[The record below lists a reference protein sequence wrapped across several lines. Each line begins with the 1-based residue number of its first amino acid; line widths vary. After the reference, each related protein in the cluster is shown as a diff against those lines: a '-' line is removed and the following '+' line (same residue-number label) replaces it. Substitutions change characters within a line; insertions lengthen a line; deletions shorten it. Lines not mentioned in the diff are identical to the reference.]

1 MSELLDI
8 LLNVISPIFLIVSI
22 AFLIGKRFNPD
33 PRTLSTIL
41 IYLFIPALSFRTMMQ
56 LPIDNV
62 SDIING
68 DFGRAFAQITLASL
82 IMMTVGMG
90 IARLLKLDRRTGS
103 AFTLSITQLN
113 AGNLG
118 IPLNTFAFG
127 AAGGEAALLF
137 YVSSAMAGGAIG
149 VFIASRGEQ
158 SIGTALLN
166 VFRVPVSTA
175 ALVGLLMNTVDISLP
190 LPVERSL
197 FLLADATIPA
207 MIVLLGLLISRMAVR
222 DARWKLVILAAAI
235 RLLGGAAIG
244 FVLAN
249 LLGQT
254 GVAYPVAILQCA
266 VPTAVMANALAAEF
280 GSDAQFTSAVTLIST
295 LASIV
300 TLTFLIAILR

>member
-1 MSELLDI
+1 VSELLDI
-8 LLNVISPIFLIVSI
+8 LFNVISPIFLIVGI
-22 AFLIGKRFNPD
+22 AFVIGKRFNPD
-33 PRTLSTIL
+33 PRTLSTVL
-41 IYLFIPALSFRTMMQ
+41 IYLFIPALSFRTMVQ
-56 LPIDNV
+56 LPIDGV

-68 DFGRAFAQITLASL
+68 DFGRAFLQITLASL

-90 IARLLKLDRRTGS
+90 VGRLLKLDRRTGS
-103 AFTLSITQLN
+103 AFTLSVTQLN

-127 AAGGEAALLF
+127 AAGGEIALLF
-137 YVSSAMAGGAIG
+137 YVSSAMAGNMIG

-158 SIGTALLN
+158 SIGAALLN
-166 VFRVPVSTA
+166 VLRVPVSLA
-175 ALVGLLMNTVDISLP
+175 ALVGLVMNTVNISLP

-197 FLLADATIPA
+197 FLLADATLPG

-222 DARWKLVILAAAI
+222 DARWKLVALAAAI
-235 RLLGGAAIG
+235 RLLGGATVG
-244 FVLAN
+244 FILAT

-254 GVAYPVAILQCA
+254 GLAYPVGILQCA
-266 VPTAVMANALAAEF
+266 VPTAVMANALATEF
-280 GSDAQFTSAVTLIST
+280 GGDAQFTSAVTLIST

>member
-1 MSELLDI
+1 VSELLDI
-8 LLNVISPIFLIVSI
+8 LFNVISPIFLIVGI

-33 PRTLSTIL
+33 PRTLSTVL

-56 LPIDNV
+56 LPIDGV
-62 SDIING
+62 ADIING

-82 IMMTVGMG
+82 IMMTIGMG
-90 IARLLKLDRRTGS
+90 IGRLLNLDRRTGS
-103 AFTLSITQLN
+103 AFTLSVTQLN

-127 AAGGEAALLF
+127 AAGGEIALLF
-137 YVSSAMAGGAIG
+137 YVSSAMAGNMIG

-158 SIGTALLN
+158 SVGAALLN
-166 VFRVPVSTA
+166 VLRVPVSLA
-175 ALVGLLMNTVDISLP
+175 ALAGLVMNTINVSLP

-197 FLLADATIPA
+197 FLLADATLPG
-207 MIVLLGLLISRMAVR
+207 MIVLLGLLISRMVVK
-222 DARWKLVILAAAI
+222 DARWKLVALASAI
-235 RLLGGAAIG
+235 RLLGGAAVG
-244 FVLAN
+244 FILAT

-266 VPTAVMANALAAEF
+266 VPTAVMANALATEF
-280 GSDAQFTSAVTLIST
+280 GGDAQFTSAVTLIST